1 MEYLPLSRAIAAIC
15 SPGKI
20 HVCIHDV
27 SGILKNPHLSIDYS
41 NATHSIQFCNLAK
54 STEKGFALCMK
65 CKNCC
70 NRKAI
75 LKQREFS
82 GLCAF
87 GLYESVKPVIID
99 GKTVC
104 IIYLGNV
111 VTDMRKTTQKLK
123 SACLYTGAPFDKL
136 KECLKNCDNSS
147 SSENLSQICMLIDSY
162 IKMLY
167 EKYKDKADTLESPY
181 HWAVYNIK
189 KYADENYGRSFTL
202 EELCKLYFVNEKY
215 AGRLFAKQVGLNF
228 HEYLNKIRLEKA
240 AEMLASTDEKIIDI
254 ALICGYGD
262 VTYFNRKFREKYHSS
277 PGSFRKNSK
286 NQGVFQ

>member
-1 MEYLPLSRAIAAIC
+1 
-15 SPGKI
+15 
-20 HVCIHDV
+20 
-27 SGILKNPHLSIDYS
+27 
-41 NATHSIQFCNLAK
+41 
-54 STEKGFALCMK
+54 
-65 CKNCC
+65 
-70 NRKAI
+70 
-75 LKQREFS
+75 
-82 GLCAF
+82 
-87 GLYESVKPVIID
+87 
-99 GKTVC
+99 
-104 IIYLGNV
+104 
-111 VTDMRKTTQKLK
+111 
-123 SACLYTGAPFDKL
+123 
-136 KECLKNCDNSS
+136 
-147 SSENLSQICMLIDSY
+147 
-162 IKMLY
+162 MLY

-215 AGRLFAKQVGLNF
+215 AGRLFAKQLGLNF